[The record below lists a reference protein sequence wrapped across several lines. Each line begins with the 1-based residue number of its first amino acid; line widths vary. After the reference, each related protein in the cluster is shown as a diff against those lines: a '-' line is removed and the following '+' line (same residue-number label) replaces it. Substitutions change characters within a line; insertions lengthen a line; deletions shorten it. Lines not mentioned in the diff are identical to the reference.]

1 MTHPRR
7 GVHALKLK
15 LSDEYAITCA
25 FREFMGYEMD
35 WKNPTSFSQKL
46 QWLKVHDRK
55 PIYTKWVDKYESKKI
70 VEERIGEEY
79 VIPTLGVWNH
89 FDEIDFDL
97 LPNQF
102 VLKCTHDSGSIVI
115 CNNKQDFKK
124 EEAKIFIEKCL
135 HTDYYATCREWPY
148 KNVPRKIIAEKF
160 MKDDVNPLLTDY
172 KFYCFQG
179 EPKFLY
185 VSYGMSNHDSASL
198 SYVTLDWKPA
208 PFKRPDYLEYDILPP
223 KPKTFDKMLD
233 IAKCLSSDIPFV
245 RVDLYEI
252 NGQPYFSEMTFF
264 PGGGMTPFK
273 PQEWDWKLGEY
284 LQIPLRNIIRE
295 YIER

>member
-1 MTHPRR
+1 MKRSKFYYLAHPRR
-7 GVHALKLK
+7 VVHALKLK

-89 FDEIDFDL
+89 FNEIDFDL

-172 KFYCFQG
+172 KFYCFHG

-185 VSYGMSNHDSASL
+185 VSYGLSNHDSASL

-208 PFKRPDYLEYDILPP
+208 PFRRPDYLEYDILPP

-233 IAKCLSSDIPFV
+233 MAKCLSSDIPFV

-284 LQIPLRNIIRE
+284 LQIH
-295 YIER
+295 